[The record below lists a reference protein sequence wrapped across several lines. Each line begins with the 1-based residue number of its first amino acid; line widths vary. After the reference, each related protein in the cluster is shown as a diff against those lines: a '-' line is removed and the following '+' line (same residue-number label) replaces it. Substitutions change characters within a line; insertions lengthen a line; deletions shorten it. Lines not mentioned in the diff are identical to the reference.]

1 MQLLLVQLNQFSPFI
16 ILINEMEISNVPR
29 YLIEICLIRLLNSML
44 YKMVLFMASLDT
56 LNRMFD
62 YHEFVI

>member
-16 ILINEMEISNVPR
+16 ILINEMESSNVPR
-29 YLIEICLIRLLNSML
+29 YLIKICLIRLLNSML